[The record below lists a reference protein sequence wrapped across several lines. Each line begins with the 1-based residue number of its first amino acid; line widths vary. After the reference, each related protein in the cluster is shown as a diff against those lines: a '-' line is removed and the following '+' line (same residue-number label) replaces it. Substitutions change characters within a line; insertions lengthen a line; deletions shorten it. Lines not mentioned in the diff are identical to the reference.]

1 MILYT
6 TPDGPRPN
14 HHYCRLFPPASISGI
29 STLRSAAADQ
39 IGFSPAGRA
48 LEVED
53 GAMCHKSI
61 LSTRCYHSTS
71 DGLTAAHM
79 AQGGAAPPL
88 SESGR
93 TLFVWLD
100 VGQMMRTRNP
110 GRCDG
115 ERRWYLLAVAGSR
128 ITSRHV
134 LRSVCPSVTGIIQEC
149 QSVCGGGPL
158 TWRAMAAVATGVASN
173 FQLPRRLPCQ
183 YRQARRDMLAHLH
196 RIQCLLLLFVV
207 DLLLPHAHAR
217 TPDRVRT
224 GHSTRQG
231 NFATSWPAQSETP
244 RLRV

>member
-1 MILYT
+1 
-6 TPDGPRPN
+6 
-14 HHYCRLFPPASISGI
+14 
-29 STLRSAAADQ
+29 
-39 IGFSPAGRA
+39 
-48 LEVED
+48 
-53 GAMCHKSI
+53 MCHKSI

-115 ERRWYLLAVAGSR
+115 ERRWYL
-128 ITSRHV
+128 

-217 TPDRVRT
+217 TLDRVRT
-224 GHSTRQG
+224 GHSTRQS

>member
-1 MILYT
+1 MPGAFRVSITSTSRAFSQAYKPTMREVAICPRCYFMGGDGFFFHSGPADNTSLMLSQQLRCHSIYNTRRT
-6 TPDGPRPN
+6 TSQSS
-14 HHYCRLFPPASISGI
+14 LLPPVSSCFHFWN
-29 STLRSAAADQ
+29 LAADQ

-61 LSTRCYHSTS
+61 LSTRYYHSTS

-115 ERRWYLLAVAGSR
+115 ERRWYL
-128 ITSRHV
+128 
-134 LRSVCPSVTGIIQEC
+134 
-149 QSVCGGGPL
+149 
-158 TWRAMAAVATGVASN
+158 
-173 FQLPRRLPCQ
+173 
-183 YRQARRDMLAHLH
+183 
-196 RIQCLLLLFVV
+196 
-207 DLLLPHAHAR
+207 
-217 TPDRVRT
+217 
-224 GHSTRQG
+224 
-231 NFATSWPAQSETP
+231 
-244 RLRV
+244 

>member
-100 VGQMMRTRNP
+100 VGQMVRTRNP
-110 GRCDG
+110 GRCDC

-134 LRSVCPSVTGIIQEC
+134 LQVPPTVSLSVCHGHYSGMSVR
-149 QSVCGGGPL
+149 VWRRPADLARNGGSCDG
-158 TWRAMAAVATGVASN
+158 RS
-173 FQLPRRLPCQ
+173 FQLPTSKTPPLSISAGTTRHACTPPPHP
-183 YRQARRDMLAHLH
+183 MF
-196 RIQCLLLLFVV
+196 IVV
-207 DLLLPHAHAR
+207 
-217 TPDRVRT
+217 VRC
-224 GHSTRQG
+224 
-231 NFATSWPAQSETP
+231 
-244 RLRV
+244 

>member
-1 MILYT
+1 MSFYIQHPTDHVPIIIIAACFLLL
-6 TPDGPRPN
+6 PFLESRRCVP
-14 HHYCRLFPPASISGI
+14 
-29 STLRSAAADQ
+29 AAADQ

-61 LSTRCYHSTS
+61 LSTRYYHSTS

-134 LRSVCPSVTGIIQEC
+134 LQLPPTVS
-149 QSVCGGGPL
+149 QSVCHGHYSGMSVRVWRRPADLARNGGSCDG
-158 TWRAMAAVATGVASN
+158 RS
-173 FQLPRRLPCQ
+173 FQLPTSKTPPLSISAGTTRHACTPPPHP
-183 YRQARRDMLAHLH
+183 MF
-196 RIQCLLLLFVV
+196 IVV
-207 DLLLPHAHAR
+207 
-217 TPDRVRT
+217 VRC
-224 GHSTRQG
+224 
-231 NFATSWPAQSETP
+231 
-244 RLRV
+244 